1 MIKQALLKDKFAL
14 ANFILLNESFVQ
26 ISKDELYVIQVI
38 EQYQNQYE
46 KGLNLSDLQKYIT
59 YDIDKFKSSL
69 NLLMSRNLINS
80 AFKEHNG
87 LNQLF
92 YVTKPFWNYVIE
104 KVMEYETINQNKS
117 TLDDVVNYINSQFNR
132 YLSSQEILRLETQI
146 NIFNRECWFEIVNQ
160 SVQTGSLY
168 LDTILSLAKMHSDA
182 NCTNVVQIKSVF
194 EEVIK

>member
-69 NLLMSRNLINS
+69 NLLMNRNLINS

-92 YVTKPFWNYVIE
+92 YVTNEFWNYVIE
-104 KVMEYETINQNKS
+104 KVIEYETINQNKS
-117 TLDDVVNYINSQFNR
+117 ILDDVVNYINSQFNR